1 MAFIIRYSVRSPVAR
16 QVASQLSFRARALP
30 IAITSRQSF
39 ARNYSAHGD
48 AETFEEF
55 NARFEK
61 EFENAYDPFEVQRIL
76 SNCFSY
82 DHVPSPTV
90 ITKALEAARR
100 VNDFATAVRV
110 LEAIKL
116 KVPAKHLYD
125 AYIDELKDI
134 REQLGIPLKEELFPD
149 SK

>member
-1 MAFIIRYSVRSPVAR
+1 MASFIRYSMRPPVAR
-16 QVASQLSFRARALP
+16 QVTSQLAHTARALP
-30 IAITSRQSF
+30 ISATSRHGF
-39 ARNYSAHGD
+39 VRNYSAHGAD
-48 AETFEEF
+48 ETFEEY
-55 NARFEK
+55 NTRFEK

-82 DHVPSPTV
+82 DHVPSPIV

-110 LEAIKL
+110 FEAIKL
-116 KVPAKHLYD
+116 KVPAKHLYE
-125 AYIDELKDI
+125 AYLDELKDI
-134 REQLGIPLKEELFPD
+134 REQLGIPLKEELFPE

>member
-1 MAFIIRYSVRSPVAR
+1 MASIIRHSIRTPVAC
-16 QVASQLSFRARALP
+16 QVASQLSCRVRAVP
-30 IAITSRQSF
+30 IPAVARHSF
-39 ARNYSAHGD
+39 VRNYSAHGD

-110 LEAIKL
+110 FEAIKL
-116 KVPAKHLYD
+116 KVPAKSLYD
-125 AYIDELKDI
+125 AYLDELKDV
-134 REQLGIPLKEELFPD
+134 REQLGIPLKEELFPE

>member
-1 MAFIIRYSVRSPVAR
+1 MASFIQYSMRSPVAR
-16 QVASQLSFRARALP
+16 QVTSQLSFRARALP
-30 IAITSRQSF
+30 ISAARHSF
-39 ARNYSAHGD
+39 VRNYSAHG
-48 AETFEEF
+48 AEETFEEY
-55 NARFEK
+55 NSRFEK
-61 EFENAYDPFEVQRIL
+61 EFDNAYDPFEVQRIL

-110 LEAIKL
+110 FEAIKL
-116 KVPAKHLYD
+116 KVPAKHLYE
-125 AYIDELKDI
+125 AYLDELKDI
-134 REQLGIPLKEELFPD
+134 REQLGIPLKEELFPE